1 VCHRSPTSVAI
12 SDANDVIIVF
22 SIVVAAGWNQIKFP
36 SLLLVSFAPPGHI
49 SSPFSVFS
57 APHGSV
63 PPVPPPS
70 SSLSFLLLPGFYL
83 NMLVLVFILVS
94 RHRRS
99 ACSCCGFAYVLHM
112 NEFMRSLLTNFY
124 CDSGLLHLFPC
135 NFFYWRSF
143 EPFSLHVLMDLNRL
157 LCWKPSHRFKDFA
170 FLLAGAVFICIL
182 GSEVLV
188 FVNGIFFLFKPPGK
202 LQRHWPKH
210 HYGPVWMSVP
220 LVAFKASFMVVMTMF
235 CSLFMDSS
243 RFALLWCVEV
253 FMCVWPFDRV
263 CNWLLFEVPLYKTTT
278 SIIYV
283 IGLFS

>member
-1 VCHRSPTSVAI
+1 MLWFR
-12 SDANDVIIVF
+12 
-22 SIVVAAGWNQIKFP
+22 
-36 SLLLVSFAPPGHI
+36 FA
-49 SSPFSVFS
+49 
-57 APHGSV
+57 
-63 PPVPPPS
+63 
-70 SSLSFLLLPGFYL
+70 SSLSLQLFLLKQLWAFFSPGSL
-83 NMLVLVFILVS
+83 
-94 RHRRS
+94 RS
-99 ACSCCGFAYVLHM
+99 Q
-112 NEFMRSLLTNFY
+112 
-124 CDSGLLHLFPC
+124 P
-135 NFFYWRSF
+135 
-143 EPFSLHVLMDLNRL
+143 
-157 LCWKPSHRFKDFA
+157 LCWKPSPRFKDSA
-170 FLLAGAVFICIL
+170 FLLADAVFICIL

-188 FVNGIFFLFKPPGK
+188 FINGIFFLFKPPGK

-283 IGLFS
+283 ICLFS